1 MTRSALEIEDACTKG
16 ISFVKTMDSG
26 PYKKCVDGF
35 RWRARTSALGLVD
48 ALTGFENS
56 AAASGTVSLDF
67 ALPRHPPS
75 PLR

>member
-16 ISFVKTMDSG
+16 ISFVKTVDSG

-48 ALTGFENS
+48 ASTGFQTARRQ
-56 AAASGTVSLDF
+56 AARCRWTLLF
-67 ALPRHPPS
+67 PRHPPS